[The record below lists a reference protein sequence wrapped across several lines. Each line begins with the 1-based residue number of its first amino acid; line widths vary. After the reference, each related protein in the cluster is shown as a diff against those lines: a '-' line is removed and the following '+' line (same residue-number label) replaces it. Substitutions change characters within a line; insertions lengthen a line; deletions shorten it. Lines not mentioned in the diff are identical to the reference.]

1 MNWIDVGTN
10 GWGKL
15 VAIKVGMHGCG
26 SGSALLVNAEVDS
39 MGGVVDGG
47 VGIGIKTSPRRAA
60 IERAQAELRQEYDVR
75 EERRRELDFL
85 EKGGNPLD
93 FKFGNA
99 ASVSVQSTSLT
110 DHHTEHFVTSEA
122 KGSFALTASP
132 HGDSVESSGRPGAP
146 LVCEPN
152 SADNFDG
159 ENEILEGE
167 RKLKHP
173 NRRSNVAP
181 SQQSFQMDGTQIAKE
196 SEDSAIVRPY
206 ARRNRSR
213 PNRDGARSSST
224 DIAQSSV
231 GHGSFIK
238 VHGALRN
245 VKGSVPETNNQKERV
260 IPSLSNPKSTTS
272 NGDMASPIEIA
283 NTQSNVELDGN
294 LAVDTTASPCKG
306 GAPEDRLDALDT
318 NILRENQCEKLS
330 EIDAQ
335 KRSIDMA
342 SVECD
347 QVLGKEQLVSA
358 ASDFTP
364 GADVAKPEND
374 IGSAELNGFIDMKR
388 DANEG
393 KNTNTPIGTKG
404 LDSESSC
411 TQNGLC
417 LDANNESDLCT
428 NGKNID
434 TNGLLLKPLSESD
447 GMQNSVEAE
456 MVNEKN
462 DIKVTDSSVL
472 IKEDK
477 DSVHQNHSGI
487 DSFLKVDGEMQ
498 RNSELNSEPKC
509 SSNFRGVEKNDHAA
523 SHADKELCSVL
534 GDDSN
539 SKKETISTAGPKG
552 CLDLPMQEPRET
564 SLLEKNSS
572 AVPDPQSCSG
582 SQLLVSDKAHE
593 DSILE
598 EARIIEAKR
607 KRIAELSV
615 GVVPLQSRRKSQWDF
630 VLEEMEWLANDFAQE
645 RLWKMTTAAQICH
658 RVAFTSRL
666 RVEEQN
672 QCWKLKRVAYNLA
685 KAVMQF
691 WQSMEMLL
699 NKDDQYTDL
708 KSCKHDSKRFGAD
721 GIFKDK
727 FEELDKEKCKE
738 FEVQNLGKNLVSP
751 IQGYAVR
758 FLKCN
763 SSVVPSLQAEAPST
777 PDRVAD
783 SGFIGISWE
792 DQLTEESLFYAVPSG
807 AMETYRISIESHLVQ
822 CEKTGNS
829 MQEEVDTSMYDPAA
843 EFGYRENT
851 YDEEEGETSTYYLHG
866 ALDGS
871 RSTKHDQKRKKN
883 LMKTNSLRSYELGV
897 DSTYGHYAA
906 ASQQNNLIGKRPA
919 SNLHLGSIPTKRV
932 RSAASRQRFISPFNA
947 GATAT
952 PAKTDASSGDT
963 SSFQDDQSTLH
974 GGSQIQKSIEVEST
988 GDFEK
993 QLPYDSAETT
1003 TKPKKKKKAKNLG
1016 CAYDQGWQLDSTVHN
1031 EQRDHSKKRLESHHF
1046 DSNGTSG
1053 LLYGQ
1058 HPAKKLKLMKQSM
1071 DGTLDNM
1078 APMMGSIPSP
1088 AASQMSNMPSTS
1100 KMVKIVGNK
1109 DKGRKPKSLKVTA
1122 GQPGSGSPWLLSE
1135 DQALVVLVHDMG
1147 PNWELVSDAINSALQ
1162 FKCMFRKP
1170 IECKERHKILMD
1182 KGAGD
1187 GADSA
1192 DDSGSSQSYPST
1204 LPGIPKA
1211 TVLDT
1216 HIGSARQLFQ
1226 RLRGPMEEDTL
1237 KSHFE
1242 KIIMI
1247 GKKYHFR
1254 RTQND
1259 NLDPKQI
1266 VAVHNSHLAA
1276 LDQVPTSP
1284 NGGALTPLDLCDTTA
1299 SSPETLP
1306 NGYPNSHATGLP
1318 LSNQS
1323 AVGSVLPT
1331 SGANS
1336 SLQPSPGVVL
1346 GSNSSPSGPLN
1357 APVRDGRYSVPRTSL
1372 PVDEQQRL
1380 HYNQM
1385 LSNRNLQQSNLPVS
1399 GADRGVRMV
1408 PGNTVGMMPGINR
1421 SMSLPR
1427 PGFQGIASSSMLN
1440 SNSMLSSGMVGM
1452 PSPVSMQSGSS
1463 SGQGN
1468 SMMRSRDGLHM
1479 VRTGASGNNSE
1490 HQRQMMVPELQM
1502 QVSQGT
1508 SQGVPAF
1515 SGMSSSFANQTTP
1528 PAVQG
1533 YPGHSQQQHQ
1543 MPPQQSHVMSNT
1555 HLQGANHS
1563 TGSPQQAYAIR
1574 LAKDRQ
1580 MQQRLLQQQHQQQQQ
1595 QFAASGV
1602 LMPHVTSQ
1610 PQLPMSSSMQ
1620 SSSQVQPQ
1628 TSTQP
1633 VSLAPL
1639 APTSPMT
1646 PVSVQQQQQKHTL
1659 PHHGINRNS
1668 QTVASGLTNQV
1679 GKQRPRQ
1686 PQQHQ
1691 QFQQSGRV
1699 HPQQRQHSQSPQ
1711 QAKVLKG
1718 MGRGNVVV
1726 HQNLGIDHSHLNGLS
1741 VPPSNQSAE
1750 KGEHIIHMMQ
1760 GKGLYS
1766 GTGLS
1771 AVQPSKPLATQS
1783 SNHSQPPSKLF
1794 SASAPPPSKQMQ
1806 QMPSHSDN
1814 SMQGQVSSVSGHTLS
1829 AAHQALP
1836 PAIIASNHQQMQPTP
1851 QIHQKQSGQPAI
1863 QRILQQNRQLNSDL
1877 QNKSQTDP
1885 GHVEKPVIAPKVP
1898 QMVTNTVTSASQ
1910 GCNDS
1915 TNKLPNVTT
1924 ATSQW
1929 KHSETP
1935 SDTVMENPASQVS
1948 SVGSAPLTNMAGNEP
1963 VASVNSG
1970 SGQRKLSGGM
1980 PQHGSA
1986 GAQRQQQQQPQQST
2000 PPPSQPSSQ
2009 PLFQT
2014 QEQQLPEQQSPRQQL
2029 PPQQKL
2035 PHLQSAQGTLYIRPT
2050 NSQLE

>member
-1 MNWIDVGTN
+1 
-10 GWGKL
+10 
-15 VAIKVGMHGCG
+15 MHGCG
-26 SGSALLVNAEVDS
+26 SESALLVNAEVDS

-60 IERAQAELRQEYDVR
+60 IERAQAELRQEYDAR

-146 LVCEPN
+146 IVCEPN

-167 RKLKHP
+167 RNLKHP
-173 NRRSNVAP
+173 KRRTNVAP
-181 SQQSFQMDGTQIAKE
+181 SERSFQMDGTQIAKD

-213 PNRDGARSSST
+213 PNRDAARSSST

-231 GHGSFIK
+231 GHGSFLK

-245 VKGSVPETNNQKERV
+245 LKGSVPETNNQKDRV
-260 IPSLSNPKSTTS
+260 IPSLSNPKSTTL
-272 NGDMASPIEIA
+272 NGDMASQIKIT
-283 NTQSNVELDGN
+283 NTQLNLELDGN
-294 LAVDTTASPCKG
+294 LAVNTTSSPCQG
-306 GAPEDRLDALDT
+306 GTPADRLDALDT
-318 NILRENQCEKLS
+318 NSLRENQCNQLS

-335 KRSIDMA
+335 RRSIDIA

-347 QVLGKEQLVSA
+347 QVLEKEHVVSA
-358 ASDFTP
+358 ASDLTP
-364 GADVAKPEND
+364 DGDVAKPEND
-374 IGSAELNGFIDMKR
+374 IGSAELNGCSDIKR
-388 DANEG
+388 DVNEG
-393 KNTNTPIGTKG
+393 QKANTGIVTKG

-417 LDANNESDLCT
+417 LDASNESDLCI

-434 TNGLLLKPLSESD
+434 TDGILLKPLLESER
-447 GMQNSVEAE
+447 MQNSVDAE

-462 DIKVTDSSVL
+462 DIKVTDNSAI
-472 IKEDK
+472 IKEDQNP
-477 DSVHQNHSGI
+477 SVS
-487 DSFLKVDGEMQ
+487 DSFLKVEGEMQ
-498 RNSELNSEPKC
+498 INSEKNSEPKC
-509 SSNFRGVEKNDHAA
+509 SSNFRGLEQNDHAA
-523 SHADKELCSVL
+523 SPANKELCSVL

-539 SKKETISTAGPKG
+539 SNKETINTAGPKG
-552 CLDLPMQEPRET
+552 CVDLPMQEPCET

-572 AVPDPQSCSG
+572 AAPDPPSCSD
-582 SQLLVSDKAHE
+582 SQLLVADKAHE

-615 GVVPLQSRRKSQWDF
+615 GVVPLESRRKSQWDF

-645 RLWKMTTAAQICH
+645 RLWKMTAAAQICH

-672 QCWKLKRVAYNLA
+672 QSWKLKGVAYNLA

-699 NKDDQYTDL
+699 NKGDQYSNL
-708 KSCKHDSKRFGAD
+708 KSCKNDSRKFGANE
-721 GIFKDK
+721 ICKDK
-727 FEELDKEKCKE
+727 FGELDKE
-738 FEVQNLGKNLVSP
+738 NLGKNLASP

-758 FLKCN
+758 FLQCN
-763 SSVVPSLQAEAPST
+763 SFIVPSLLAEAPST
-777 PDRVAD
+777 PDRVVD
-783 SGFIGISWE
+783 SGYIGESWE
-792 DQLTEESLFYAVPSG
+792 DHLTEESLFYAVPSG
-807 AMETYRISIESHLVQ
+807 AMETYRISIESHLIQ
-822 CEKTGNS
+822 CEKTGSS
-829 MQEEVDTSMYDPAA
+829 MQEEVDTSMYDAAA

-866 ALDGS
+866 GLDGS
-871 RSTKHDQKRKKN
+871 RLTKHDQKRKKI
-883 LMKTNSLRSYELGV
+883 LMKTNSLRSYELGEL
-897 DSTYGHYAA
+897 TYGHYAA
-906 ASQQNNLIGKRPA
+906 ASQQNSLLGKRPA
-919 SNLHLGSIPTKRV
+919 SNLHVGSIPTKRI
-932 RSAASRQRFISPFNA
+932 RSAASRQRFMSPSNA
-947 GATAT
+947 GAALT
-952 PAKTDASSGDT
+952 PAKADASSGDT
-963 SSFQDDQSTLH
+963 NSFQDDQSTLH
-974 GGSQIQKSIEVEST
+974 GGSQIQKSIEVESI

-1003 TKPKKKKKAKNLG
+1003 TKPKKKKKAKNPG
-1016 CAYDQGWQLDSTVHN
+1016 CGYDQGWQLDSTVHN
-1031 EQRDHSKKRLESHHF
+1031 EQRDHSKKRLENHHF

-1053 LLYGQ
+1053 SLYGQ
-1058 HPAKKLKLMKQSM
+1058 HPPKKLKIVKQSM

-1078 APMMGSIPSP
+1078 TPMMGSIPSP

-1100 KMVKIVGNK
+1100 KLVKITSNK
-1109 DKGRKPKSLKVTA
+1109 DRGRKPKSSKVTA
-1122 GQPGSGSPWLLSE
+1122 GHSGSGSPWSTLE

-1147 PNWELVSDAINSALQ
+1147 PNWELVSDAINSTLQ
-1162 FKCMFRKP
+1162 FKRIFRKP
-1170 IECKERHKILMD
+1170 IECKERHKLLID

-1204 LPGIPKA
+1204 LPGIPK
-1211 TVLDT
+1211 
-1216 HIGSARQLFQ
+1216 GSARQLFQ
-1226 RLRGPMEEDTL
+1226 RLQGPMEEDTL

-1242 KIIMI
+1242 KIIKI
-1247 GKKYHFR
+1247 GKNGKNYHFR
-1254 RTQND
+1254 RTQHD
-1259 NLDPKQI
+1259 NLDTKQI
-1266 VAVHNSHLAA
+1266 VAIHNSHLAA

-1306 NGYPNSHATGLP
+1306 NGYPSSHATGLP
-1318 LSNQS
+1318 MSNQG
-1323 AVGSVLPT
+1323 AVGSVLST

-1336 SLQPSPGVVL
+1336 SLQASPGVVP
-1346 GSNSSPSGPLN
+1346 GSSSSPSGPLN

-1372 PVDEQQRL
+1372 PMDEQQRL
-1380 HYNQM
+1380 HYNQL

-1399 GADRGVRMV
+1399 GGDRGVRLV
-1408 PGNTVGMMPGINR
+1408 PGNSVGMMSGMNR

-1427 PGFQGIASSSMLN
+1427 PGFQGMASSSMLN
-1440 SNSMLSSGMVGM
+1440 STSMLSSGMVGM
-1452 PSPVSMQSGSS
+1452 PSPVTMQSGSS
-1463 SGQGN
+1463 SGQAN

-1479 VRTGASGNNSE
+1479 GRTGASGNNSE
-1490 HQRQMMVPELQM
+1490 HQRQMVAPELQM

-1533 YPGHSQQQHQ
+1533 YPGHSQQQHP
-1543 MPPQQSHVMSNT
+1543 MPPQQSHAVNNPHHA

-1563 TGSPQQAYAIR
+1563 TGSPQQAYAMR

-1580 MQQRLLQQQHQQQQQ
+1580 MQQRLLHQQHQQQQQQHQQ

-1602 LMPHVTSQ
+1602 LMPHATSQ
-1610 PQLPMSSSMQ
+1610 AQLPMSSSMQ

-1633 VSLAPL
+1633 ASLAPL

-1646 PVSVQQQQQKHTL
+1646 PVSAQQQQKHAL
-1659 PHHGINRNS
+1659 PHLGINRNS

-1686 PQQHQ
+1686 PQQFH
-1691 QFQQSGRV
+1691 QSGRV
-1699 HPQQRQHSQSPQ
+1699 HPQQRQQSQSPQ

-1718 MGRGNVVV
+1718 MGRGNVAA
-1726 HQNLGIDHSHLNGLS
+1726 HQNLGVDHSHLNGLS
-1741 VPPSNQSAE
+1741 VPSNIQNAE
-1750 KGEHIIHMMQ
+1750 KGEHVHMMQ
-1760 GKGLYS
+1760 GQGLYS
-1766 GTGLS
+1766 GTGLNPI
-1771 AVQPSKPLATQS
+1771 QPSKPLATQS
-1783 SNHSQPPSKLF
+1783 SNHSQPPAKVF
-1794 SASAPPPSKQMQ
+1794 SSSAPPSKQMQ
-1806 QMPSHSDN
+1806 QIPSHADN
-1814 SMQGQVSSVSGHTLS
+1814 STQGQISSVSGHTLPN
-1829 AAHQALP
+1829 AHQVLP
-1836 PAIIASNHQQMQPTP
+1836 PTIIASNHQQMQPTP
-1851 QIHQKQSGQPAI
+1851 QIHQKQSGQLAV

-1885 GHVEKPVIAPKVP
+1885 GLVEKPVIAPNS
-1898 QMVTNTVTSASQ
+1898 NTVTSASQ
-1910 GCNDS
+1910 ACKDPS
-1915 TNKLPNVTT
+1915 NKLPNVTSVS
-1924 ATSQW
+1924 SQW

-1935 SDTVMENPASQVS
+1935 CDTVMANPASQAG
-1948 SVGSAPLTNMAGNEP
+1948 SVGCAPVTDMTGNEP
-1963 VASVNSG
+1963 VTSVNSG
-1970 SGQRKLSGGM
+1970 LGQRKLSGCM
-1980 PQHGSA
+1980 PQHGGA
-1986 GAQRQQQQQPQQST
+1986 GAQWQQQQPQQST
-2000 PPPSQPSSQ
+2000 PPPSQSSSQ

-2014 QEQQLPEQQSPRQQL
+2014 QEQQLPEQQSPRQPL
-2029 PPQQKL
+2029 PPQQHSQQQL
-2035 PHLQSAQGTLYIRPT
+2035 PLLQSGQGGLYMRPT